1 MLTNTSDGHA
11 RTVNFISFALPP
23 RPGKPVNIS
32 FKVGLAENFPVDL
45 YFLMDLSW
53 SMRSSRDNLISVTEE
68 IIKAIKLKTDDV
80 NIGNI
85 VVLPA
90 TDDVGDMR
98 PLEELH
104 KPRVSVKGATG

>member
-1 MLTNTSDGHA
+1 
-11 RTVNFISFALPP
+11 
-23 RPGKPVNIS
+23 
-32 FKVGLAENFPVDL
+32 
-45 YFLMDLSW
+45 
-53 SMRSSRDNLISVTEE
+53 MRSSRDNLISVTEE

-98 PLEELH
+98 VLEELQ
-104 KPRVSVKGATG
+104 KPRVSVSGCRLVSQAFIRHHSIQCLLIPPPPRN

>member
-1 MLTNTSDGHA
+1 M
-11 RTVNFISFALPP
+11 
-23 RPGKPVNIS
+23 
-32 FKVGLAENFPVDL
+32 DL

-98 PLEELH
+98 PLEELY

>member
-1 MLTNTSDGHA
+1 M
-11 RTVNFISFALPP
+11 
-23 RPGKPVNIS
+23 NIS

-104 KPRVSVKGATG
+104 KPRVSVKGLSG

>member
-1 MLTNTSDGHA
+1 M
-11 RTVNFISFALPP
+11 
-23 RPGKPVNIS
+23 
-32 FKVGLAENFPVDL
+32 DL